1 MAVMIVYVTASDA
14 SEAQRIGRT
23 LVEERLA
30 ACANILPTMNSVY
43 WWEGKVQEAAE
54 AVLILK
60 TTESRLEALLTRV
73 KALHSYDCPCI
84 EAWPVA
90 AGYRPFLDWVAQET
104 HGSVVGPSG
113 TGSQG

>member
-1 MAVMIVYVTASDA
+1 MAVMIVYVTASDQ
-14 SEAQRIGRT
+14 SEARRIGRT

-30 ACANILPTMNSVY
+30 ACANILEPMNSIY
-43 WWEGKVQEAAE
+43 WWEGKVQEASE

-60 TTESRLEALLTRV
+60 TTQARLEALVNRV

-90 AGYRPFLDWVAQET
+90 AGYRPFLDWVARET
-104 HGSVVGPSG
+104 HGSIAGPSG
-113 TGSQG
+113 SK